1 MSDLVIKKL
10 NHNTIDAFI
19 GTGWENW
26 SRWKIKFGKEKNELF
41 QVKGIRFP
49 QSKINELVSKYNQP
63 K

>member
-1 MSDLVIKKL
+1 MSDLVVRKV
-10 NHNTIDAFI
+10 NHNTIDVFI

-26 SRWKIKFGKEKNELF
+26 ARFKIKFGKEKNELF

-49 QSKINELVSKYNQP
+49 QSKINELVSKYNPQ